1 MSKVFDSEYSLASG
15 KLYPKLVAETVNV
28 IYDMAVKYQRAAA
41 SAKDLNEAAALTEKS
56 FKYFKR
62 CLALE
67 KELEA
72 AHG

>member
-1 MSKVFDSEYSLASG
+1 MSKAFDSEYSLASG
-15 KLYPKLVAETVNV
+15 KLYPKLVAESVNV
-28 IYDMAVKYQRAAA
+28 IYEMAVKYQRAATNT
-41 SAKDLNEAAALTEKS
+41 KDLDQSALLTEKS